1 MVVSFL
7 APRKVVPLLGGRLG
21 RLLSWIRVITT
32 VAEDLKSRVLEHLRG
47 RGPMKAKDIA
57 DALGV
62 DRTAI
67 NQLLHGSLRGK
78 VKQNKNYAWSL
89 TSSDLPQSGASTQP
103 ETGGNSWRSLFGYY
117 LDCLA
122 QDDDSGVSVFAD
134 SRYDLDYVELPSWPL
149 DGSSPEG
156 HSDSLRKLIGRQ
168 RRDSRKKIL
177 WLGYPVVLRQ
187 VRSRGGWEG
196 KMIEPLLL
204 WPQDPEANEFSFLP
218 EPIVNTRAVRSAGTP
233 ENILE
238 EVALLAEEL
247 GLDVGDQP
255 PLDELVARLRDLR
268 PEWEW
273 KEALVPAPLR
283 TAGALRNLTEPG
295 IYNAAI
301 AVIADRSPFTV
312 GLERDL
318 SDLQRVSDSDI
329 AKSSLGILLGKT
341 SSRLVDDE
349 FLLEPAPLNAE
360 QRNAVRDALTEP
372 LTVITGPPGTGKSQ
386 VVSAILVNAA
396 WRGQRVLF
404 SSKNNKAV
412 DVVLD
417 RVNGL
422 APRPTVLRLGTRALQ
437 EDLAQHLSA
446 ILSFRPT
453 ADERHVY
460 DQTLARLRLQ
470 GEVFNTKLRAY
481 ENLVAL
487 RNRVDGLERLAEGS
501 RAVLKDTHFS
511 NSAEVLESDL
521 PHYVRILAKA
531 IHRAKRDG
539 APLIDRLLWP
549 MRKGAL
555 SRQAAEAA
563 VAVRHALARFDGW
576 PGGTEEPERVWRLA
590 EAFTRA
596 AQDAASYR
604 SALAELSNGN
614 DPGKLAIDIARDVE
628 GIAALSLEAWR
639 SWSTLL
645 PDRLNQEDRTALGE
659 YAALLRLIAKTDEQG
674 GTIDRKL
681 WRRFYELAGK
691 TTKALP
697 CWAVTSLSARGRIPL
712 AAGVFDLVVIDE
724 ASQCDIASAIPLL
737 YRAKRAVIIGDP
749 QQLRHIT
756 RLSQQREQALMVKH
770 DILSVPGANWS
781 YRANAL
787 YDLAAAKVSS
797 GSIVALRDHHRSH
810 ESIIRFSNEFFYGGR
825 LRVATDYKRLKRP
838 DGPAVR
844 WVDVKGRTVRPLAG
858 GAVNHEE
865 ATAVVAELRRL
876 ALDQRF
882 LGEMGVVTPFR
893 AQANLIEELI
903 ARDDALAAVLA
914 SRNFISETAHRFQG
928 DERDLILF
936 SPVIS
941 SDAPDTASGFLKSQG
956 NIFNVGITRARGAL
970 VVVGDAVACQM
981 SEVEYLSAFAKYVAG
996 LTHPP
1001 ELSATTGALSHGT
1014 DYPAVAQPNLVSDW
1028 EKVLWTAL
1036 VRAGLRPVPQ
1046 YDVDSY
1052 ILDFALIRPN
1062 GRRLNIEVDG
1072 EHYHR
1077 DWDGELIRRD
1087 QLRNLRMIEMGWD
1100 VMRFWV
1106 YQVRDDLPA
1115 CVNRVA
1121 AWAENADRQPA
1132 VMLPDAT

>member
-1 MVVSFL
+1 MADDL
-7 APRKVVPLLGGRLG
+7 TIRL
-21 RLLSWIRVITT
+21 
-32 VAEDLKSRVLEHLRG
+32 LEHLRI
-47 RGPMKAKDIA
+47 RGPSRAKDIA
-57 DALGV
+57 DALSV
-62 DRTAI
+62 ERTTI
-67 NQLLHGSLRGK
+67 NQLLYGPLRGQ
-78 VKQNKNYAWSL
+78 VTQNKNYAWL
-89 TSSDLPQSGASTQP
+89 LASTDVPQP
-103 ETGGNSWRSLFGYY
+103 KLSVQQEGGANTWRSLFAYY

-122 QDDDSGVSVFAD
+122 QDDDNGVSVFAE
-134 SRYDLDYVELPSWPL
+134 SGYDLDYVELPFWPF
-149 DGSSPEG
+149 GVSPPEN
-156 HSDSLRKLIGRQ
+156 HSDFLRKLIGRQ
-168 RRDSRKKIL
+168 RRDARKKIL
-177 WLGYPVVLRQ
+177 WLGYPVMLRQ
-187 VRSRGGWEG
+187 VRGRGGRER
-196 KMIEPLLL
+196 KMVEPLLL
-204 WPQDPEANEFSFLP
+204 WPQDPESGDFSFLQ
-218 EPIVNTRAVRSAGTP
+218 EPIVNSRAVRSAGAAD
-233 ENILE
+233 NILE

-247 GLDVGDQP
+247 GLDAGDLP
-255 PLDELVARLRDLR
+255 PLDELAARLRDLR
-268 PEWEW
+268 PEWNW
-273 KEALVPAPLR
+273 IEALVPAPLR
-283 TAGALRNLTEPG
+283 PVGSLRSLAEPG

-301 AVIADRSPFTV
+301 AVMADRSPFTL

-318 SDLQRVSDSDI
+318 SDLQSVSDSDI
-329 AKSSLGILLGKT
+329 AKSSLGVLLGKT
-341 SSRLVDDE
+341 RPSVADHDL
-349 FLLEPAPLNAE
+349 LLEPAPLNAE

-404 SSKNNKAV
+404 ASKNNKAV

-422 APRPTVLRLGTRALQ
+422 AARPTVLRLGARALQ
-437 EDLAQHLSA
+437 EELAQHLSA
-446 ILSFRPT
+446 ILSSRPT
-453 ADERHVY
+453 ADDRRAY
-460 DQTLARLRLQ
+460 DQTLSQLKLK
-470 GEVFNTKLRAY
+470 GEAFNGKLRAY
-481 ENLVAL
+481 EELVAL
-487 RNRVDGLERLAEGS
+487 RNRVDGLERIAEGS
-501 RAVLKDTHFS
+501 RAVLKDVHFL
-511 NSAEVLESDL
+511 NAAAVLESDL
-521 PHYVRILAKA
+521 PHRVRVLAEG
-531 IHRAKRDG
+531 IRRAKREG
-539 APLIDRLLWP
+539 APLIDRVLWP

-555 SRQAAEAA
+555 SRQATEAA
-563 VAVRHALARFDGW
+563 LAVRQALVRFDGW
-576 PGGTEEPERVWRLA
+576 PGGTEEPARVCALA
-590 EAFTRA
+590 EAFIRA
-596 AQDAASYR
+596 AQEAASYR
-604 SALAELSNGN
+604 SALAELSSRN
-614 DPGKLAIDIARDVE
+614 DPGTLAIEIAHETE

-639 SWSTLL
+639 LWSTLL
-645 PDRLNQEDRTALGE
+645 PERLDQEDRSALGE
-659 YAALLRLIAKTDEQG
+659 YTALLRLIAKTDEQG
-674 GTIDRKL
+674 GTVDRKV
-681 WRRFYELAGK
+681 WRRFYEFAGK

-712 AAGVFDLVVIDE
+712 VAEAFDLVVIDE
-724 ASQCDIASAIPLL
+724 ASQCDIASVIPLL

-756 RLSQQREQALMVKH
+756 RLSQQREQALLVKH
-770 DILSVPGANWS
+770 EVLTTPGASWS

-787 YDLAAAKVSS
+787 YDLAAAKVPS

-838 DGPAVR
+838 EGPAVR

-876 ALDQRF
+876 ALEQRF

-903 ARDDALAAVLA
+903 ARDDALAAALA

-941 SDAPDTASGFLKSQG
+941 SGAPETASGFLRSQG

-970 VVVGDAVACQM
+970 VVIGDATACRA
-981 SEVEYLSAFAKYVAG
+981 SDVEYLSAFAAYVAELAKPREVVAPEVTELYG
-996 LTHPP
+996 TEYPP
-1001 ELSATTGALSHGT
+1001 
-1014 DYPAVAQPNLVSDW
+1014 VAQPRLVSEW
-1028 EKVLWTAL
+1028 EKVLWPAL
-1036 VRAGLRPVPQ
+1036 VKAGLRPVPQ

-1072 EHYHR
+1072 EQYHR

-1106 YQVRDDLPA
+1106 YQVRDDLPT
-1115 CVNRVA
+1115 CVNKVV
-1121 AWAENADRQPA
+1121 AWAAQADRQPA
-1132 VMLPDAT
+1132 RMSSDAS

>member
-1 MVVSFL
+1 M
-7 APRKVVPLLGGRLG
+7 
-21 RLLSWIRVITT
+21 
-32 VAEDLKSRVLEHLRG
+32 AEDVSRRILEYLRG
-47 RGPMKAKDIA
+47 RGPIKAKDIA

-62 DRTAI
+62 DRAEI

-78 VKQNKNYAWSL
+78 VEQNKNYTWSL
-89 TSSDLPQSGASTQP
+89 TSADRPPSKASIQP
-103 ETGGNSWRSLFGYY
+103 EAGGNSWRSLFGYY
-117 LDCLA
+117 LDCIA
-122 QDDDSGVSVFAD
+122 QDDDSGVGVLAD
-134 SRYDLDYVELPSWPL
+134 SGDDPDYVELPSWPL
-149 DGSSPEG
+149 DGSVPEG
-156 HSDSLRKLIGRQ
+156 HSDSLRRLMGRQ
-168 RRDSRKKIL
+168 RRDSRKKVL

-187 VRSRGGWEG
+187 PRGRSGASP
-196 KMIEPLLL
+196 KMVEPLLL
-204 WPQDPEANEFSFLP
+204 WPQDAEAKDLSFLP
-218 EPIVNTRAVRSAGTP
+218 EPILNTKAVRGAGP
-233 ENILE
+233 SDSFLE
-238 EVALLAEEL
+238 EVASLVEEL
-247 GLDVGDQP
+247 GLDTGDLP

-268 PEWEW
+268 PEWRW
-273 KEALVPAPLR
+273 KEALMPAPLR
-283 TAGALRNLTEPG
+283 PAGGLRRLTEPG

-301 AVIADRSPFTV
+301 VVISDRSPFTV

-318 SDLQRVSDSDI
+318 SDLQKVSDRDI
-329 AKSSLGILLGKT
+329 ANTSLGVLLGNT
-341 SSRLVDDE
+341 SPRLVDDDL
-349 FLLEPAPLNAE
+349 LLEPAPLNAE
-360 QRNAVRDALTEP
+360 QRSAVREALTEP

-386 VVSAILVNAA
+386 VVSAILVNTA

-404 SSKNNKAV
+404 ASKNNKAV

-422 APRPTVLRLGTRALQ
+422 APRPTVLRLGARALQ
-437 EDLAQHLSA
+437 EELAQHLSA
-446 ILSFRPT
+446 ILSSRPT
-453 ADERHVY
+453 ADDRGAY
-460 DQTLARLRLQ
+460 DQALARLKYQ
-470 GEVFNTKLRAY
+470 GEVFNTRLRAY
-481 ENLVAL
+481 QDLVAL
-487 RNRVDGLERLAEGS
+487 RNRVDDLERLAEWS
-501 RAVLKDTHFS
+501 RAVLKDALFS
-511 NSAEVLESDL
+511 NPTEVLESDL
-521 PHYVRILAKA
+521 PRCVTALAEA
-531 IHRAKRDG
+531 IHRSKREG
-539 APLIDRLLWP
+539 ASMIDRALWP
-549 MRKGAL
+549 IRKGAL
-555 SRQAAEAA
+555 NRQATEAA
-563 VAVRHALARFDGW
+563 LAVRKALARFDGW
-576 PGGTEEPERVWRLA
+576 PGGSEEPENVWKLA
-590 EAFTRA
+590 EAFLRA
-596 AQDAASYR
+596 ARDAADYR
-604 SALAELSNGN
+604 SGLGALSNGEN
-614 DPGKLAIDIARDVE
+614 PGTLALDIARE
-628 GIAALSLEAWR
+628 TQRIAALSLEAWR

-645 PDRLNQEDRTALGE
+645 PDRLNQDDRSALGE
-659 YAALLRLIAKTDEQG
+659 YSALLRLITKTDQG
-674 GTIDRKL
+674 RGTVDRKL

-712 AAGVFDLVVIDE
+712 EPGAFDLVVIDE
-724 ASQCDIASAIPLL
+724 ASQCDIASVVPLL
-737 YRAKRAVIIGDP
+737 YRAKRAVVIGDP

-756 RLSQQREQALMVKH
+756 HLSQQREQGLIVKH
-770 DILSVPGANWS
+770 DILSVPGASWS

-787 YDLAAAKVSS
+787 YDLAAAKAPS

-844 WVDVKGRTVRPLAG
+844 WVDVKGCTVRPLSG
-858 GAVNHEE
+858 GAVNYEE
-865 ATAVVAELRRL
+865 ATAVVTELRRL

-903 ARDDALAAVLA
+903 ARDDALAALLA

-928 DERDLILF
+928 DERDLIIF

-941 SDAPDTASGFLKSQG
+941 SGAPDSASGFLKSQG

-970 VVVGDAVACQM
+970 VVVGDLVACQV
-981 SEVEYLSAFAKYVAG
+981 SEVEYLSAFAKYVTA
-996 LTHPP
+996 LTHQA
-1001 ELSATTGALSHGT
+1001 ELVTKSESPSDGT
-1014 DYPAVAQPNLVSDW
+1014 DYPPVAQPQLVSDW
-1028 EKVLWTAL
+1028 EKVLWAAL

-1115 CVNRVA
+1115 CVSKVA
-1121 AWAENADRQPA
+1121 AWAEKADRQPA
-1132 VMLPDAT
+1132 VI

>member
-1 MVVSFL
+1 M
-7 APRKVVPLLGGRLG
+7 
-21 RLLSWIRVITT
+21 
-32 VAEDLKSRVLEHLRG
+32 AEDLKSRILEYLCAHG
-47 RGPMKAKDIA
+47 SAKATNIA
-57 DALGV
+57 RALGA

-67 NQLLHGSLRGK
+67 NQLLYGSLRGQ
-78 VKQNKNYAWSL
+78 VRQDKNYAWSL
-89 TSSDLPQSGASTQP
+89 ASVASPQATTTIRT
-103 ETGGNSWRSLFGYY
+103 ELRANNWRSLFAYY

-122 QDDDSGVSVFAD
+122 QDDDNGVSVFAE

-149 DGSSPEG
+149 DGATSDD
-156 HSDSLRKLIGRQ
+156 HSDSLRKLVGRQ
-168 RRDSRKKIL
+168 RRDARKKIL
-177 WLGYPVVLRQ
+177 WLGYPVMLRQ
-187 VRSRGGWEG
+187 VHSRSGWAG
-196 KMIEPLLL
+196 KMVEPLLL
-204 WPQDPEANEFSFLP
+204 WPQDSETGDFAFLP
-218 EPIVNTRAVRSAGTP
+218 EPIVNTRAVRSTGAQD
-233 ENILE
+233 NILE

-247 GLDVGDQP
+247 GLDAADLP

-268 PEWEW
+268 PEWQW

-283 TAGALRNLTEPG
+283 PTGDLRHLSEPG
-295 IYNAAI
+295 IYNAA
-301 AVIADRSPFTV
+301 VVVMADRSPFTV

-318 SDLQRVSDSDI
+318 SDLQSVPDSDI
-329 AKSSLGILLGKT
+329 ANSSLGVLLGQT
-341 SSRLVDDE
+341 RPQLADDSL
-349 FLLEPAPLNAE
+349 LLEPAPLNAE

-422 APRPTVLRLGTRALQ
+422 SSRPTVLRLGTRALQ
-437 EDLAQHLSA
+437 EELAQHLAA
-446 ILSFRPT
+446 ILSSRPT
-453 ADERHVY
+453 ADDRRAYE
-460 DQTLARLRLQ
+460 QTLAHLERR
-470 GEVFNTKLRAY
+470 GKAFNAKLRAY
-481 ENLVAL
+481 EELIAL
-487 RNRVDGLERLAEGS
+487 RNRVDGLERAAEEA
-501 RAVLKDTHFS
+501 RTILKGVHFP
-511 NSAEVLESDL
+511 NAATVLESDL
-521 PHYVRILAKA
+521 PHLVLALAEA
-531 IHRAKRDG
+531 IRRARREG
-539 APLIDRLLWP
+539 APLIDRALWP
-549 MRKGAL
+549 IRKGAL
-555 SRQAAEAA
+555 RRRATEAA
-563 VAVRHALARFDGW
+563 LAVRKELERIDSW
-576 PGGTEEPERVWRLA
+576 PGGTEEPERVCALV
-590 EAFTRA
+590 EAFLA
-596 AQDAASYR
+596 AAVDAARYR
-604 SALAELSNGN
+604 SALAELTSGG
-614 DPGKLAIDIARDVE
+614 DPGALAVDIARETDA
-628 GIAALSLEAWR
+628 IAAFSLEAWR

-645 PDRLNQEDRTALGE
+645 PDRLNEKDRSALGE

-674 GTIDRKL
+674 GTVDRKV
-681 WRRFYELAGK
+681 WGRFYELAGK

-697 CWAVTSLSARGRIPL
+697 CWAVTSLSVRGRIPL
-712 AAGVFDLVVIDE
+712 SAGAFDLVVIDE

-756 RLSQQREQALMVKH
+756 RLSHQREQALMVKH
-770 DILSVPGANWS
+770 DILATPGANWS

-797 GSIVALRDHHRSH
+797 GSIAALRDHHRSH

-825 LRVATDYKRLKRP
+825 LRVATDYRRLKRP

-844 WVDVKGRTVRPLAG
+844 WVDIKGRTVRPLAG

-865 ATAVVAELRRL
+865 AAAVVAELRRL
-876 ALDQRF
+876 ALEQRF
-882 LGEMGVVTPFR
+882 PGEMGVVTPFR
-893 AQANLIEELI
+893 AQANLIAELI
-903 ARDDALAAVLA
+903 GRDDALAAVLA

-941 SDAPDTASGFLKSQG
+941 TGTPETATGFLKGQG

-970 VVVGDAVACQM
+970 VVVGDATACQ
-981 SEVEYLSAFAKYVAG
+981 SSKVEYLSAFSKYVTDLAQIRE
-996 LTHPP
+996 LTASAAPGPSGTEYPP
-1001 ELSATTGALSHGT
+1001 
-1014 DYPAVAQPNLVSDW
+1014 VAQPKLVSEW
-1028 EKVLWTAL
+1028 EKVLWPAL
-1036 VRAGLRPVPQ
+1036 VKAGLRPIPQ
-1046 YDVDSY
+1046 YHVDSY

-1106 YQVRDDLPA
+1106 YQVRDDLPT
-1115 CVNRVA
+1115 CVNKVA
-1121 AWAENADRQPA
+1121 AWATQADGQPA
-1132 VMLPDAT
+1132 VMSSDAS

>member
-1 MVVSFL
+1 M
-7 APRKVVPLLGGRLG
+7 
-21 RLLSWIRVITT
+21 
-32 VAEDLKSRVLEHLRG
+32 AENQKSRILEYLRAHG
-47 RGPMKAKDIA
+47 SAKATNIA
-57 DALGV
+57 SALGI

-67 NQLLHGSLRGK
+67 NQLLHGALRDQ
-78 VKQNKNYAWSL
+78 VKQDKNYAWSL
-89 TSSDLPQSGASTQP
+89 ASTASPQATPSIQP
-103 ETGGNSWRSLFGYY
+103 EAKANVWRSLFAYY

-122 QDDDSGVSVFAD
+122 QDDDNGVSVFAD
-134 SRYDLDYVELPSWPL
+134 SRYDLDYVELPSWPF
-149 DGSSPEG
+149 DSSSPENQ
-156 HSDSLRKLIGRQ
+156 SDALRKLIGRQ
-168 RRDSRKKIL
+168 RRDARKKIL
-177 WLGYPVVLRQ
+177 WLGYPVMVRQ
-187 VRSRGGWEG
+187 VRGRGGWEG
-196 KMIEPLLL
+196 KMVEPLLL
-204 WPQDPEANEFSFLP
+204 WPQDSESGDFSFLP

-233 ENILE
+233 DNILE

-247 GLDVGDQP
+247 GLDAGDLP

-268 PEWEW
+268 PEWQW

-283 TAGALRNLTEPG
+283 PVGGLRSLAEPG

-301 AVIADRSPFTV
+301 AVMADRSPFTV

-318 SDLQRVSDSDI
+318 SDLQSVSDGDI
-329 AKSSLGILLGKT
+329 AKSSLGVLLGKT
-341 SSRLVDDE
+341 LPRVADDDL
-349 FLLEPAPLNAE
+349 LLEPAPLNAE
-360 QRNAVRDALTEP
+360 QRNAVRDALTES

-437 EDLAQHLSA
+437 EELAQHLSA
-446 ILSFRPT
+446 ILSSRPT
-453 ADERHVY
+453 ADDRRAY
-460 DQTLARLRLQ
+460 DQALAQLKLQ
-470 GEVFNTKLRAY
+470 GEAFNAKLRAY
-481 ENLVAL
+481 EDLVAL
-487 RNRVDGLERLAEGS
+487 RNRVDGLERVAEGS
-501 RAVLKDTHFS
+501 RTVLKGVHFA
-511 NSAEVLESDL
+511 NAAAVLESDL
-521 PHYVRILAKA
+521 PNCLRVLAEA
-531 IHRAKRDG
+531 IRRAKREG
-539 APLIDRLLWP
+539 APLIDRVLWP
-549 MRKGAL
+549 MRKAAL
-555 SRQAAEAA
+555 GRQAIEAA
-563 VAVRHALARFDGW
+563 LPVRQALARFDSW
-576 PGGTEEPERVWRLA
+576 PGGAEEPERVWTLA
-590 EAFTRA
+590 EAFMRA

-604 SALAELSNGN
+604 SALAELSSGK
-614 DPGKLAIDIARDVE
+614 DPGTLAIDIARETE
-628 GIAALSLEAWR
+628 GIAALSLDAWR
-639 SWSTLL
+639 SWSMLL
-645 PDRLNQEDRTALGE
+645 PDRLNQEDRSALGE

-674 GTIDRKL
+674 GTVDRKV
-681 WRRFYELAGK
+681 WRRFYEFAGK

-712 AAGVFDLVVIDE
+712 AAGAFDLVVIDE

-756 RLSQQREQALMVKH
+756 RLSHQREQALMVKH
-770 DILSVPGANWS
+770 DVLSTPGASWS

-787 YDLAAAKVSS
+787 YDLAAAKVS
-797 GSIVALRDHHRSH
+797 SIVALRDHHRSH

-876 ALDQRF
+876 ALEQRF

-941 SDAPDTASGFLKSQG
+941 SGAPETASDFLKSQG

-970 VVVGDAVACQM
+970 VVVGDAAACRA
-981 SEVEYLSAFAKYVAG
+981 SEVEYLSAFAKYVAELAEPRELVAPEAADSYG
-996 LTHPP
+996 TAYPP
-1001 ELSATTGALSHGT
+1001 
-1014 DYPAVAQPNLVSDW
+1014 VAQPRLVSEW
-1028 EKVLWTAL
+1028 EKVLWAAL
-1036 VRAGLRPVPQ
+1036 LKAGLRPVPQ

-1106 YQVRDDLPA
+1106 YQVRDDMPA
-1115 CVNRVA
+1115 CIGKVA
-1121 AWAENADRQPA
+1121 AWAARADTQPA
-1132 VMLPDAT
+1132 VISSDPF

>member
-1 MVVSFL
+1 M
-7 APRKVVPLLGGRLG
+7 
-21 RLLSWIRVITT
+21 
-32 VAEDLKSRVLEHLRG
+32 AEDLPIRILEHLRA
-47 RGPMKAKDIA
+47 RGPAKAKDIA

-62 DRTAI
+62 DRNTI
-67 NQLLHGSLRGK
+67 NQLLHGSLRGQ
-78 VKQNKNYAWSL
+78 VKQDKNYAWALASAPSAQATL
-89 TSSDLPQSGASTQP
+89 ASQQAVGANTC
-103 ETGGNSWRSLFGYY
+103 RSLFAYY

-122 QDDDSGVSVFAD
+122 QDGDNGVSVFAE
-134 SRYDLDYVELPSWPL
+134 SRHDLDYVELPSWPF
-149 DGSSPEG
+149 DGSSPEN
-156 HSDSLRKLIGRQ
+156 HSDSLSKLIGRQ
-168 RRDSRKKIL
+168 RRDARKKIL
-177 WLGYPVVLRQ
+177 WLGYPVMLRQ
-187 VRSRGGWEG
+187 VRSRSGWEA
-196 KMIEPLLL
+196 KMVEPLLL
-204 WPQDPEANEFSFLP
+204 WPQDSESGDFSFLP
-218 EPIVNTRAVRSAGTP
+218 EPIVNSRAIRSAGAAD
-233 ENILE
+233 NLLE

-247 GLDVGDQP
+247 GLDAGDLP

-268 PEWEW
+268 PEWQW
-273 KEALVPAPLR
+273 KEPLVPAPLR
-283 TAGALRNLTEPG
+283 PVGSLRSLAEPG

-301 AVIADRSPFTV
+301 AVMAERSPFTV

-318 SDLQRVSDSDI
+318 SDLQSVSDSEI
-329 AKSSLGILLGKT
+329 AKSSLGALLGNT
-341 SSRLVDDE
+341 LPRVADHDL
-349 FLLEPAPLNAE
+349 LLEPAPLNAE

-386 VVSAILVNAA
+386 VVSAILINAA

-404 SSKNNKAV
+404 ASKNNKAV

-422 APRPTVLRLGTRALQ
+422 APRPTILRLGARALQ
-437 EDLAQHLSA
+437 EELAQHLSA
-446 ILSFRPT
+446 ILSSRPT
-453 ADERHVY
+453 ADDRRAY
-460 DQTLARLRLQ
+460 DQTLSQLKLK
-470 GEVFNTKLRAY
+470 GEAFRAKLHAY
-481 ENLVAL
+481 EQLVAL
-487 RNRVDGLERLAEGS
+487 RNRVDGLERVAEGS
-501 RAVLKDTHFS
+501 RAVLKDVHFL
-511 NSAEVLESDL
+511 NAAAVLESDL
-521 PHYVRILAKA
+521 PHRTGVLAEA
-531 IHRAKRDG
+531 IRRAKREG
-539 APLIDRLLWP
+539 APLIDRVLWP

-555 SRQAAEAA
+555 DRQATEAA
-563 VAVRHALARFDGW
+563 LAVRQALVRFDGW
-576 PGGTEEPERVWRLA
+576 PGGTEEPARVWALA
-590 EAFTRA
+590 EAFIRA
-596 AQDAASYR
+596 AQGAASYR
-604 SALAELSNGN
+604 SALAELSGSK
-614 DPGKLAIDIARDVE
+614 DPGTLAIDIARETE

-645 PDRLNQEDRTALGE
+645 PDRLNQEDRSALGE
-659 YAALLRLIAKTDEQG
+659 YTALLRLIAKTDEQG
-674 GTIDRKL
+674 GTVDRKV
-681 WRRFYELAGK
+681 WRRFYEFAGK

-697 CWAVTSLSARGRIPL
+697 CWAVTSLSARGRVPL
-712 AAGVFDLVVIDE
+712 VAGAFDLVVIDE

-770 DILSVPGANWS
+770 EVLSAPGASWS

-787 YDLAAAKVSS
+787 YDLAAAKVPS

-876 ALDQRF
+876 ALEQRF

-941 SDAPDTASGFLKSQG
+941 SGAPETATGFLKSQG

-970 VVVGDAVACQM
+970 VVVGDATACQA
-981 SEVEYLSAFAKYVAG
+981 SEVDYLSAFSKYAAELAKPRNVIA
-996 LTHPP
+996 PD
-1001 ELSATTGALSHGT
+1001 AADSHGME
-1014 DYPAVAQPNLVSDW
+1014 YPPVAQPRLVSDW
-1028 EKVLWTAL
+1028 EKVLWPAL
-1036 VRAGLRPVPQ
+1036 IKAGLRPVPQ

-1077 DWDGELIRRD
+1077 DWDGELIRSD

-1115 CVNRVA
+1115 CVNKVA
-1121 AWAENADRQPA
+1121 AWAAQADGQPA
-1132 VMLPDAT
+1132 VMASDAS